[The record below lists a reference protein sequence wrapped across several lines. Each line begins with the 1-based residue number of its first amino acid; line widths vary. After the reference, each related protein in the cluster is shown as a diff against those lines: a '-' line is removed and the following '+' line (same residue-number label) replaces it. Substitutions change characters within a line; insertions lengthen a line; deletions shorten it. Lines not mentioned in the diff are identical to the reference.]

1 VDEISTRVLDLL
13 TQSIGS
19 TDAGL
24 RCRYANRAYG
34 ALLGR
39 SPESMLGLHI
49 RELWGDKLYA
59 EALPYLTRA
68 LAGEAVSFSKR
79 ASFPN
84 GEHRHGRIDL
94 LPEPDGGYM
103 VVMRGLD
110 EAERMAKE
118 RDRLIHELDHRANNT
133 FQVLQSVLALELRAA
148 DDPTTTVLEAIK
160 ARVDALAL
168 SYEFMRTSQPHQGW
182 PAELML
188 ERVASCIGPGDTTS
202 WTAEAGLR
210 VPANLTETFIFIAME
225 LARWASMNGERA
237 RIEARSLPLGLEL
250 SAEGSGGVDLT
261 TRAGA
266 TGLAL
271 VESFAERCGAGPLR
285 GARRLSL
292 IFPLPGPKAAQA
304 SEGPELPAG

>member
-1 VDEISTRVLDLL
+1 VDELSTRILDILP
-13 TQSIGS
+13 QSIGS

-24 RCRYANRAYG
+24 CCRYANPAYA

-39 SPESMLGLHI
+39 SPESMLGVHV
-49 RELWGDKLYA
+49 RELWGEKLYA
-59 EALPYLTRA
+59 EALPYLNRA
-68 LAGEAVSFSKR
+68 LAGEAVSFNKR
-79 ASFPN
+79 ARFAN
-84 GEHRHGRIDL
+84 GEHRHGRVDI
-94 LPEPDGGYM
+94 LPEPDGGYT

-110 EAERMAKE
+110 EAERLAKD

-133 FQVLQSVLALELRAA
+133 FQVLQSVIALELRAA
-148 DDPTTTVLEAIK
+148 DDPTTIVLEAIK

-168 SYEFMRTSQPHQGW
+168 SYEFMRTTQPHQGW

-188 ERVASCIGPGDTTS
+188 ERIAACIGPGDTTT
-202 WTAEAGLR
+202 WAAETGLR
-210 VPANLTETFIFIAME
+210 VPPCYTETFIFIAME
-225 LARWASMNGERA
+225 LARWASMNGDRA

-292 IFPLPGPKAAQA
+292 IFPLPGSKAAQA
-304 SEGPELPAG
+304 SRGPELPAG